1 MAINRLTI
9 VSATLDWHYVVGE
22 DSLSFGWDVTTPDN
36 EERLFM
42 GAAPGRHL
50 TDLEDQAVAS
60 VVRLC
65 ALTRRAIA

>member
-1 MAINRLTI
+1 MGIDRLTI
-9 VSATLDWHYVVGE
+9 VSATLDWHYVPAE

-36 EERLFM
+36 EERLFV

-50 TDLEDQAVAS
+50 VDLEDQAVAS

-65 ALTRRAIA
+65 ALTRRAIS